1 MPVNPHI
8 FREYDIRGRVD
19 EDLTDEA
26 VFAIGRA
33 YGTYIIKNG
42 LKEVA
47 CGRDGRTHSVRI
59 QKTLIEGITS
69 TGLNVIDV
77 GQCPTPLLY
86 FAIFHLKT
94 GGGVQVTGS
103 HNPPEFNGFKMCLG
117 TSTLYGR
124 KILEL
129 KEIIEKGAFR
139 QGNGAVRSYDISG
152 PYLDY
157 MKENIHISR
166 PLKVVLDAGN
176 GVAGLIAPRAFEDQ
190 GCEVIPLFCEVDG
203 SFPNHHPDPTIPA
216 NLTALRDK
224 VLETGAD
231 AGLAYDGDADRLGVV
246 DEKGDIIF
254 GDRLLAILAK
264 DVLKDH
270 PGAAIIGEVK
280 CSHILYEE
288 VEKAG
293 GRAIMWKTGHS
304 LIKKK
309 MSDENA
315 LLAGEMSGHIFFAD
329 RYFGYDDGIYASLRL
344 AEIMASGKRPLSD
357 LFKDLPR
364 TYSTPEIRV
373 ECPDDRKFAI
383 VEEAK
388 EWFSARFKTIGIDG
402 VRVVFDDGWG
412 LIRAS
417 NTQPVLVLRFEASS
431 EKGLKDIRALMEGR
445 LKEIVSGGK

>member
-1 MPVNPHI
+1 MPINPHI

-19 EDLTDEA
+19 EDLGDDA

-33 YGTYIIKNG
+33 YGTYVIKNG

-47 CGRDGRTHSVRI
+47 CGRDGRAHSAHI
-59 QKTLIEGITS
+59 QKILIEGITS
-69 TGLNVIDV
+69 AGINVIDV

-94 GGGVQVTGS
+94 DGGIQVTGS

-124 KILEL
+124 RILEL
-129 KEIIEKGAFR
+129 EEIIEKGAYSH
-139 QGNGAVRSYDISG
+139 GKGAVRSYDISG

-157 MKENIHISR
+157 MKENIHISHR
-166 PLKVVLDAGN
+166 LKVVLDAGN
-176 GVAGLIAPRAFEDQ
+176 GVAGLVAPRAFEDQ
-190 GCEVIPLFCEVDG
+190 GCDVIPLFCDVDG
-203 SFPNHHPDPTIPA
+203 LFPNHHPDPTVPA
-216 NLTALRDK
+216 NLAALRDK

-231 AGLAYDGDADRLGVV
+231 AGMAYDGDGDRLGVV
-246 DEKGDIIF
+246 DEKGDIVF
-254 GDRLLAILAK
+254 ADRLMVIFARE
-264 DVLKDH
+264 VLKNH

-288 VEKAG
+288 IEKAG

-309 MSDENA
+309 MADEGA

-329 RYFGYDDGIYASLRL
+329 RYFGYDDGVYASLRL
-344 AEIMASGKRPLSD
+344 AEIMASDERPLSY
-357 LFKDLPR
+357 LFKDLPEI
-364 TYSTPEIRV
+364 YSTPEIRI
-373 ECPDDRKFAI
+373 ECPDERKFAI
-383 VEEAK
+383 VERAK
-388 EWFSARFKTIGIDG
+388 GWFSARFKTIDIDG
-402 VRVVFDDGWG
+402 VRVIFDDGWG

-431 EKGLKDIRALMEGR
+431 EKRLGEIRNLMENR
-445 LKEIVSGGK
+445 LKEIVGGQK